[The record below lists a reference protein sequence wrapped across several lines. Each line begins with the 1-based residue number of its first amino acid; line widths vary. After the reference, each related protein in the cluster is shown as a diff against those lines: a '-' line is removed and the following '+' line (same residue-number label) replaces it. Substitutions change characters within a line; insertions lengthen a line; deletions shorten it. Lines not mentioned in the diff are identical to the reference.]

1 MEGVGYDPKIDL
13 TKIFF
18 TRVYRLWSI
27 LPIDNLEPIL
37 NFLKAAVIL
46 TAAFIL

>member
-13 TKIFF
+13 TKKFF

-27 LPIDNLEPIL
+27 LPIDNLGL
-37 NFLKAAVIL
+37 Y
-46 TAAFIL
+46 